1 MAALLWC
8 TSGLSSDMQVSQE
21 ICHLYQHCVSG
32 NLTYVQQFIA
42 TKGSKVNDLG
52 PSVPQVQEVGAV
64 MGPSIFLNRMLGQYS
79 AMHWERKCGT
89 FFKLI
94 MGMDPFSIKVHVDAI
109 YSSSRVQTLHTVN
122 SGA

>member
-32 NLTYVQQFIA
+32 NLTYVEQFIA

-64 MGPSIFLNRMLGQYS
+64 MGPSISAFINMIRCQILLFQSPDLTYCKLRSISTSIPINTRTYHNSQHHIILN
-79 AMHWERKCGT
+79 
-89 FFKLI
+89 
-94 MGMDPFSIKVHVDAI
+94 
-109 YSSSRVQTLHTVN
+109 
-122 SGA
+122 